1 MVYSG
6 APVLRAGSCWG
17 CVWRAALGL
26 PQTVVNVVERGC
38 NAAVAV
44 NQVVEVAK
52 LIRQGSLHVPEEQ
65 KVLREGELSEVEKE
79 STSTHSGEDSPT
91 GPQFPQPNTGVHDF
105 GRNPPG

>member
-1 MVYSG
+1 MGLDGSRAPGLEKPGAFFMAYSG

-44 NQVVEVAK
+44 NQVVEVPTLELLFSQKRLTANRCSAK
-52 LIRQGSLHVPEEQ
+52 CNKSGSE
-65 KVLREGELSEVEKE
+65 
-79 STSTHSGEDSPT
+79 
-91 GPQFPQPNTGVHDF
+91 
-105 GRNPPG
+105 